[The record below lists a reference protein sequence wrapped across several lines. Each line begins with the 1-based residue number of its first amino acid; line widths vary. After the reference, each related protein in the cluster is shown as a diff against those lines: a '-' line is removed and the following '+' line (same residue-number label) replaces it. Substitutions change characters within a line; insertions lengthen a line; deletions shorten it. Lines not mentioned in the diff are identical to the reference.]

1 MPPKR
6 KSSLGTTHATHRYFR
21 IPFVRHSAQKGW
33 WYAHFNGQ
41 WIARQMELHPDKPSI
56 QLVAG
61 TLPCIQKFIIK
72 KKKVFFPL

>member
-6 KSSLGTTHATHRYFR
+6 KSSLGTYATHRYFR

-41 WIARQMELHPDKPSI
+41 WIARQMELHPDKPPI

-61 TLPCIQKFIIK
+61 NLPYIQKILF
-72 KKKVFFPL
+72 FFPTI